1 VVKNKQDCQIY
12 LNHDTSVYM
21 GGGIREIKY
30 EAKFIGLINIF
41 DDETGCL
48 YRKKMRCVEYESKNF
63 KIE

>member
-1 VVKNKQDCQIY
+1 VVKNIQDCQFY
-12 LNHDTSVYM
+12 LTQDTSGYR

-30 EAKFIGLINIF
+30 EAKFIGIINIF